1 MRLID
6 SALDPHIG
14 HTFRL
19 LFSHISPKKG
29 HIGAFSRKMS
39 EVRIKLEINAEGL
52 AIFQNSYYFMTFLE
66 IWF

>member
-19 LFSHISPKKG
+19 FSSHISPKKG
-29 HIGAFSRKMS
+29 HVGAFSRKMS
-39 EVRIKLEINAEGL
+39 EVRIKLEINTEGL
-52 AIFQNSYYFMTFLE
+52 AIFFKIHITS
-66 IWF
+66 